1 MSEERT
7 PYASHDWHATALAA
21 LQENVALRTQLA
33 ALIAALPPAH
43 PSAPGELVA
52 LRAEVRRLAAAV
64 AANERK
70 WVDAI
75 DLITALLSDDGAT
88 DPDVLDA
95 DLEQMLHDAAVGR
108 LVRQMPARSAL
119 LRCTDRGGAQ
129 RWLVDDRNQP
139 IGHPGNRPLPSAL
152 AALQAAQ
159 GEVAYE

>member
-1 MSEERT
+1 MSEART
-7 PYASHDWHATALAA
+7 PYLSHDWHAATLAA
-21 LQENVALRTQLA
+21 LDDNIALRTQLA
-33 ALIAALPPAH
+33 DVDCQGVLA
-43 PSAPGELVA
+43 ELAA
-52 LRAEVRRLAAAV
+52 LRAEMRQLRTAV

-70 WVDAI
+70 WIDAI
-75 DLITALLSDDGAT
+75 DLITALLSDDDPADDAT
-88 DPDVLDA
+88 LDA

-108 LVRQMPARSAL
+108 LVRQMPPRSAL
-119 LRCTDRGGAQ
+119 LRCTDRGGWA